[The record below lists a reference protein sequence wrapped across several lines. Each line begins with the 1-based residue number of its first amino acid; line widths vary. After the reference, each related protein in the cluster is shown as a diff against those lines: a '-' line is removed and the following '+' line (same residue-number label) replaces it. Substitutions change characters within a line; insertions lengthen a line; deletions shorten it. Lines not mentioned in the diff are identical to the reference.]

1 MIGIPRLVTFRV
13 LFRHPPAIPCRLEAL
28 LNLPL
33 NNFFSSEKVL
43 DLQLDAGGFNG
54 ARHLQRVFGKAVAVE
69 KRKQNNLLKKFI

>member
-43 DLQLDAGGFNG
+43 DLQLDAGCLNLP
-54 ARHLQRVFGKAVAVE
+54 RHLKGVPGKTVEVE